1 MTNITKQF
9 PAKPTTNTT
18 EYTAT
23 MMGMMGDMGS
33 ASASQVPLGG
43 SLNMSDEPGCKVKFW
58 KQSSSCPEG
67 HLSSL
72 KMCTTPLSMV
82 LNSVRTGRAAGKSP
96 RIHLQRVSVRS
107 VYVASVDTLVLI
119 VTMGTDS
126 LRTATRVQGFD
137 RWSEATALFSL
148 RERM

>member
-33 ASASQVPLGG
+33 ASASQVPL
-43 SLNMSDEPGCKVKFW
+43 DVH
-58 KQSSSCPEG
+58 Q
-67 HLSSL
+67 
-72 KMCTTPLSMV
+72 MV

-96 RIHLQRVSVRS
+96 RILFQRVSVRS
-107 VYVASVDTLVLI
+107 QLSVCNSYVY
-119 VTMGTDS
+119 
-126 LRTATRVQGFD
+126 
-137 RWSEATALFSL
+137 LFIF
-148 RERM
+148 